1 MCTKYDFFVLLFCRI
16 MPIIKSEVIP
26 YLNEEILEQYTNVVV
41 VSLEGLIIK
50 MNPLLLCAM
59 SPSLR
64 KAMNQNDD
72 DLTIITEFTL
82 EELKQVKDFSM
93 TGTCENSVGQSILH
107 AFGLRNA
114 KQVMVKNEVIEVKIE
129 PVDYNNGEDDDD
141 WDYEKETKADIKP
154 KRNRKVPKASKRK
167 KVAKVIPDDE
177 DYDDN
182 YDLDYVNDEDEEEIE
197 DETWKSEEI
206 VGKKRKSHV
215 SIEKREDFKTFEL
228 PKTLDEYTK
237 PPNKIREDMWTK
249 CKKKAENM
257 LDKNVQKCP
266 QCDLTFQKAPI
277 LRLHVI
283 KYHNDHLQC
292 DLCDTA
298 TKVEDA
304 DEFKRHMFRHIVLG
318 RGGLKECIQCEF
330 FIITKINFF

>member
-1 MCTKYDFFVLLFCRI
+1 
-16 MPIIKSEVIP
+16 MPILKSEEIP
-26 YLNEEILEQYTNVVV
+26 YLNEEVLEQYTNVAV
-41 VSLEGLIIK
+41 VSIEGLIVK

-72 DLTIITEFTL
+72 DLTIVTEFTL
-82 EELKQVKDFSM
+82 EELKQVKDFCM
-93 TGTCENSVGQSILH
+93 TGTCEHTSQSILH

-129 PVDYNNGEDDDD
+129 PVDYDGEDDD
-141 WDYEKETKADIKP
+141 WDYEKQTKADIKL
-154 KRNRKVPKASKRK
+154 KRNRKTPKPAKKKR
-167 KVAKVIPDDE
+167 AKVIPE
-177 DYDDN
+177 VDYDDN
-182 YDLDYVNDEDEEEIE
+182 YDLDYGNNDDEE
-197 DETWKSEEI
+197 DETWKAEEI

-215 SIEKREDFKTFEL
+215 SIEKRDDYKTFEL
-228 PKTLDEYTK
+228 PKSLEEYTK

-249 CKKKAENM
+249 CKKKAGNM

-330 FIITKINFF
+330 YY